1 MQIYSLSLIT
11 DLTCEYS
18 YLQVKQKEN
27 EAALLNL
34 SQRLDALDKLTGDQ
48 KQIELIEGILAGN
61 VFDWGA
67 REVVK

>member
-1 MQIYSLSLIT
+1 M
-11 DLTCEYS
+11 
-18 YLQVKQKEN
+18 KQKEN